1 MRADVMTDGQEITVK
16 ALSFPHQMGTVFYA
30 CSPFDPETTAGHRA
44 SRTADKI
51 HLVSILREHLAGM
64 EGSLWTD
71 GRFSNR
77 AGLPIQVVHDP
88 LGRPQLLQGECE
100 GPAISFSEGGGKIWA
115 ALCGDTSDIGIDAAG
130 TDEFPKEYPFYRVF
144 HAQELQHA
152 LRLASGD
159 SEKAAA
165 LLWSIKE
172 AAVKALGCAFHLV
185 DPRQVCVNPSA
196 AEKDGWH
203 TFTACLSGK
212 ALERFP
218 MAGRCIWV
226 RSRALGQ
233 MWLSV
238 AMLEKRLKSLTTTRN
253 GLMLQGIVV

>member
-1 MRADVMTDGQEITVK
+1 
-16 ALSFPHQMGTVFYA
+16 
-30 CSPFDPETTAGHRA
+30 
-44 SRTADKI
+44 
-51 HLVSILREHLAGM
+51 M
-64 EGSLWTD
+64 EGSPWTD
-71 GRFSNR
+71 CRFSNR
-77 AGLPIQVVHDP
+77 ADLPIQVVHDP
-88 LGRPQLLQGECE
+88 LGRPQLLLGECE

-115 ALCGDTSDIGIDAAG
+115 ALCGDESDIGIDMAG
-130 TDEFPKEYPFYRVF
+130 ADEFPKEYPVHRVF
-144 HAQELQHA
+144 NAQEIRHA
-152 LRLASGD
+152 LMPADGDVQKAS
-159 SEKAAA
+159 A

-172 AAVKALGCAFHLV
+172 AAIKALGCAFHLV
-185 DPRQVCVNPSA
+185 DPRQVCVNPST

-238 AMLEKRLKSLTTTRN
+238 AILEKRLNSLSTTRN
-253 GLMLQGIVV
+253 GLMHQGIVV